1 METVHLTRHCLGQ
14 IVNRDQLL
22 TAVYSALQADAA
34 GSLKTKTL
42 HSEILLSLHPA
53 STVSRFM
60 SLTCPKVGQT
70 LTSLSNQPQIND
82 ALRKFGI
89 SPSTRNLILVR
100 VNKPTS
106 TERAQEDVEQACVD
120 EMSDL
125 VQGDISSLDSLGGM
139 ADSQVDWKG
148 LKKVQSCL
156 RVRESVTMSHKLNLW
171 LGCLQLYKLN
181 EMNLASGSPSTEQEL
196 QLLESVIVSTIATK
210 PVAN

>member
-1 METVHLTRHCLGQ
+1 
-14 IVNRDQLL
+14 
-22 TAVYSALQADAA
+22 
-34 GSLKTKTL
+34 
-42 HSEILLSLHPA
+42 
-53 STVSRFM
+53 M
-60 SLTCPKVGQT
+60 SLTWPKVRQT
-70 LTSLSNQPQIND
+70 LTSLTNQPQIND

-100 VNKPTS
+100 VNKPMS

-148 LKKVQSCL
+148 LKKVQSSL
-156 RVRESVTMSHKLNLW
+156 RVRESVTMSHKSILW

-181 EMNLASGSPSTEQEL
+181 EMNLASGAPSTEQEL